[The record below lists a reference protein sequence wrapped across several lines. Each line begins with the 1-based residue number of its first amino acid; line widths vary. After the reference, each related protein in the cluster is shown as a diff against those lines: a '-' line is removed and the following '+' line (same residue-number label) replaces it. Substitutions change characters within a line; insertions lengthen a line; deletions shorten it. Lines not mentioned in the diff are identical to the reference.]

1 MAVENSYINALIF
14 LDITNT
20 AVLIVK
26 NLEKYNYN
34 IWKVNYWEFY
44 HICLNA
50 IRIMLFIFTKGNQAG
65 QGCNVAV
72 SDFMKS

>member
-34 IWKVNYWEFY
+34 I
-44 HICLNA
+44 
-50 IRIMLFIFTKGNQAG
+50 
-65 QGCNVAV
+65 
-72 SDFMKS
+72 